1 MGRPV
6 EMWNAGSVETNV
18 SGGET
23 ARVRG
28 DWEIPWD
35 TIAVAGGNERKSPG
49 VNLEPIQAQQGSFNC
64 QFVGRLLKRDDG
76 SVT

>member
-1 MGRPV
+1 MLLRIAGMMMARPV
-6 EMWNAGSVETNV
+6 VMWNAGRVETNV

-35 TIAVAGGNERKSPG
+35 TIAVAGGNESRLGSTLSQSRPSKAALI
-49 VNLEPIQAQQGSFNC
+49 VNL
-64 QFVGRLLKRDDG
+64 
-76 SVT
+76 